1 MCVVL
6 KKSVVLLD
14 AAAVIDVASSAVV
27 KSYFTLSAFDAV
39 AVVYC

>member
-14 AAAVIDVASSAVV
+14 APAVIDVASSAVV
-27 KSYFTLSAFDAV
+27 KSYFTLSAFAAV